1 MHGQLGAELEGQVAR
16 LTLALLSEIR
26 QVSVAQR
33 LPARQLEEQEREGE
47 REMLI
52 KRKWEEASEFQCD
65 LSGDFC
71 GGGDIKKKVN

>member
-1 MHGQLGAELEGQVAR
+1 
-16 LTLALLSEIR
+16 
-26 QVSVAQR
+26 
-33 LPARQLEEQEREGE
+33 
-47 REMLI
+47 MLI